1 MVTKGTWIEGE
12 NANYLIIK
20 KDDTLINLGVV
31 WLCSNCDDWHGKV
44 LDHPELV
51 FKKTTLKQAMDVTES
66 VLADLF
72 SDLKGLFDE

>member
-1 MVTKGTWIEGE
+1 MVTKGTWVEGE

-31 WLCSNCDDWHGKV
+31 W
-44 LDHPELV
+44 LV